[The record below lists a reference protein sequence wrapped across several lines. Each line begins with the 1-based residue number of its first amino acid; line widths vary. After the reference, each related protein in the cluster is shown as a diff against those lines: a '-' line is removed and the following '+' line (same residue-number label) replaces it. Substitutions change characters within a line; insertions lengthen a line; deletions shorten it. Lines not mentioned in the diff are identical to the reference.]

1 MSPHLAKSQ
10 VLDVYQIAALPPP
23 ICRESGRSPC
33 PLSIAKAATAT
44 PGGLASIHQWLLFG
58 GINSQRGESED
69 LVPDLTQLVA
79 LGSIVYT
86 IVNLVRYARDT
97 DWSSVWSQ
105 VLAWLAGIVATLVVA
120 HTALANA
127 FSFSTKDLAQ
137 IGFGSQVLVGLAAA
151 STISIVYQFKKAV
164 DTGKNAVVPSLL
176 PNNPGKQASAAEA
189 AARSA
194 PPPS

>member
-1 MSPHLAKSQ
+1 M
-10 VLDVYQIAALPPP
+10 
-23 ICRESGRSPC
+23 
-33 PLSIAKAATAT
+33 
-44 PGGLASIHQWLLFG
+44 
-58 GINSQRGESED
+58 
-69 LVPDLTQLVA
+69 PDLTQLVA

-86 IVNLVRYARDT
+86 IVNFVRYARDT

-105 VLAWLAGIVATLVVA
+105 LLAWLAGIVATIGVA

-127 FSFSTKDLAQ
+127 FSFGKQDLAQ
-137 IGFGSQVLVGLAAA
+137 IGFGSQILVGLAAA

-176 PNNPGKQASAAEA
+176 PNNPGKQASAGA

-194 PPPS
+194 TGSS

>member
-1 MSPHLAKSQ
+1 MEASPPGVA
-10 VLDVYQIAALPPP
+10 VAALSVAEHDRILPDKLK
-23 ICRESGRSPC
+23 RQR
-33 PLSIAKAATAT
+33 AA
-44 PGGLASIHQWLLFG
+44 G
-58 GINSQRGESED
+58 
-69 LVPDLTQLVA
+69 VPMRFEH
-79 LGSIVYT
+79 SHT

-127 FSFSTKDLAQ
+127 FSFGTKDLAQ

-164 DTGKNAVVPSLL
+164 DSGKNAVVPSLL
-176 PNNPGKQASAAEA
+176 PNARGKQASAEA
-189 AARSA
+189 AMRAA
-194 PPPS
+194 TPPS